1 MVGVCTKGG
10 YSLMGHPE
18 EQWIVDSE
26 DLSSIHSCATNKLSI
41 VLDKEP
47 VERAVFDDLPQT
59 TT

>member
-1 MVGVCTKGG
+1 
-10 YSLMGHPE
+10 MGHPE